1 MLYCFDLLPVRRR
14 RIRVI
19 NSRSI
24 AYILVHQNTKN
35 AEVNNTK
42 NQADHNENKKMY
54 IDLRD
59 EGCAAP

>member
-1 MLYCFDLLPVRRR
+1 
-14 RIRVI
+14 
-19 NSRSI
+19 
-24 AYILVHQNTKN
+24 LVHQNTKD

-42 NQADHNENKKMY
+42 NEADHNENKKMY